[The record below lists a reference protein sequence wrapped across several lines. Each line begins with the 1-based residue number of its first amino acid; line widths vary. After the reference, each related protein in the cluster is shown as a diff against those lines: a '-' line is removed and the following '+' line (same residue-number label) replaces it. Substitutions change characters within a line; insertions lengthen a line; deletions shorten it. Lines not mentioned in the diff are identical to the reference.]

1 MQMKTRFKA
10 LIPHLIVTGIFLLL
24 ITIYFSPVFSGK
36 KLAQS
41 DLMQVAGMGQEVFEY
56 KKQTGETSL
65 WTNSM
70 FGGMPAYQISGI
82 ESSFNLFSI
91 ISKVIS
97 FGLPQPLPLVILYF
111 VGAYI
116 FLLAFGAGPWI
127 GGIGAMAFTFCSYN
141 FIILEA
147 GHYNK
152 SLAIAFMGPVLAGIR
167 YTYRKDL
174 LIGGILSAFFVAL
187 QVWGGHPQITY
198 YLLFAILCYV
208 LAEGWSAF
216 QEKTLP
222 HFLKASGILILA
234 AGLGTASYAGHLYI
248 TYDYAKQTIRGN
260 SELSSSGN
268 ETGSGLDKDY
278 AFAWSYGKAETFTLL
293 IPRFMGGSSQEDAGK
308 NSEAYKVLVQNGY
321 SNAEAKRL
329 PTYWGAQPFTSGPV
343 YVGAVMIFLF
353 VLGCFLIKGP
363 TRYWILAATLLSFM
377 LAWGKNL
384 EWFNYLL
391 FDTLPMFNKFRAVA
405 MALVIASLTIPL
417 MAALALSAWVSSTG
431 NKQEK
436 LKALYWATGIT
447 GGLCLLFALAP
458 GTFFDFSGPSDN
470 QMGQLAKYLVSD
482 RKSMMQQDAGRS
494 LGFILATA
502 IIAWLLLNQKLKKE
516 IFLGIVAALT
526 LTDLW
531 TVNLRYLGKDEFKP
545 ATQVEK
551 PFAPSIADQMILE
564 DKDPNFRVL
573 NTTVNTFND
582 ASTSYFHK
590 SVGGYHPAKLR
601 RYQDMIERH
610 ISQNHF
616 NVLNMLNTK
625 YLIMSSREEGG
636 SPMAQRNP
644 GALGNAWFVHNLI
657 WAENADQEIEAL
669 NPPFAPDTT
678 AVADVRFKSQILTNW
693 SAPEPGDTI
702 FLTSYKPNELI
713 YTSRAKGERL
723 AVFSEV
729 YFPNGW
735 KVWIDDQPADH
746 FRVNY
751 ILRSMNVPAGEHSIR
766 FKFDPDDYT
775 RGNALG
781 DITSGIITVLLI
793 LAVFM
798 TVKKSVSKDA

>member
-1 MQMKTRFKA
+1 MQANSRFNGI
-10 LIPHLIVTGIFLLL
+10 IPHLIVSAVFLILTL
-24 ITIYFSPVFSGK
+24 VYFSPVLDGK

-56 KKQTGETSL
+56 KKNTGETSL

-91 ISKVIS
+91 IAKVIS

-111 VGAYI
+111 FGAYI
-116 FLLAFGAGPWI
+116 FLLAFGTGPWI
-127 GGIGAMAFTFCSYN
+127 AGIAAAGFTFCSYN

-167 YTYRKDL
+167 ITYRKHL
-174 LIGGILSAFFVAL
+174 LIGAILTAFFVAL

-208 LAEGWSAF
+208 GAEAWVAF
-216 QEKTLP
+216 QEKKIP
-222 HFLKASGILILA
+222 HFFKASALLLIA
-234 AGLGTASYAGHLYI
+234 AILGTASYAGHLYI
-248 TYDYAKQTIRGN
+248 TYDYAKHTIRGN
-260 SELSSSGN
+260 SELSTSGN

-308 NSEAYKVLVQNGY
+308 SSEAYKVLMQNGY
-321 SNAEAKRL
+321 SDAEARRL

-343 YVGAVMIFLF
+343 YVGAVIIFLF
-353 VLGCFLIKGP
+353 VLGAFLIPGP
-363 TRYWILAATLLSFM
+363 ERTWIVAATLLSFM

-384 EWFNYLL
+384 DWFNYLL

-405 MALVIASLTIPL
+405 MALVVASLTIPL
-417 MAALALSAWVSSTG
+417 MAALALKEWSSNRV
-431 NKQEK
+431 NKEK
-436 LKALYWATGIT
+436 KMKALIWAVAIS
-447 GGLCLLFALAP
+447 GGLCLIFLLVP
-458 GTFFDFSGPSDN
+458 GTFFDFSGPSDS
-470 QMGQLAKYLVSD
+470 QMGALAQYLVKD
-482 RKSMMQQDAGRS
+482 RKAMLQADAGRS
-494 LGFILATA
+494 LGFILAA
-502 IIAWLLLNQKLKKE
+502 GIIAWLYLNQKLKLQL
-516 IFLGIVAALT
+516 FLGAIGLLVVI
-526 LTDLW
+526 DLW
-531 TVNLRYLGKDEFKP
+531 TVDMRYLAKEDFK
-545 ATQVEK
+545 AANQVEK
-551 PFAPSIADQMILE
+551 PFTPSPADQMILE
-564 DKDPNFRVL
+564 DKDPNYRVL

-610 ISQNHF
+610 ISKNHF

-625 YLIMSSREEGG
+625 YIIMSPRTEGG
-636 SPMAQRNP
+636 MPQAQRNP
-644 GALGNAWFVHNLI
+644 GALGNAWFVHNLS
-657 WAENADQEIEAL
+657 WVETADQEIEAL

-678 AVADVRFKSQILTNW
+678 AIADIRFKEKISTTW
-693 SAPEPGDTI
+693 SAPIPGDTI
-702 FLTSYKPNELI
+702 LLTSYKPNELI
-713 YTSRAKGERL
+713 YSSRSAGERL
-723 AVFSEV
+723 VVFSEV

-751 ILRSMNVPAGEHSIR
+751 ILRAMNIPSGNHTIKFR
-766 FKFDPDDYT
+766 FDPDDYT
-775 RGNALG
+775 KGNALG
-781 DITSGIITVLLI
+781 DISSGIITLL
-793 LAVFM
+793 LLFAGFLYYR
-798 TVKKSVSKDA
+798 KKDN